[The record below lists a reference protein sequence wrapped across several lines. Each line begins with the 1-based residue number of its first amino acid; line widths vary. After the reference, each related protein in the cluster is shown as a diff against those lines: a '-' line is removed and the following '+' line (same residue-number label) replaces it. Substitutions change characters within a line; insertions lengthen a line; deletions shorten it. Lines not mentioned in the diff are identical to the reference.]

1 MAGKIWVCLILCP
14 YSQGMPGSLEKGWR
28 DGMWPL
34 QASVAVGKDDQM
46 DVQDFSRTHW
56 TRRAGR
62 RALMQSSHTR
72 IGSPWALTSIDTV
85 QRTQER
91 KARLC
96 ADHLG
101 QRASDFFSARS
112 SLLSGDNSIHSAVKT
127 AWHDICEGSLWAT
140 EWSTVTG
147 SISQEFSYTFNRWLY
162 WLLIT
167 QGSGKLLFCCRTP
180 ALSSSMP
187 LKIQNIKYQPSGTII
202 ICDFRSHNSVLQ
214 WMPCVNCVLYGH
226 LSYPDLDCKLSATSF
241 SSVFTTLFFTGAVG
255 LEWGDLISFSANPL
269 IQGIDTII
277 SFA

>member
-1 MAGKIWVCLILCP
+1 
-14 YSQGMPGSLEKGWR
+14 
-28 DGMWPL
+28 MWPL
-34 QASVAVGKDDQM
+34 QASVAVGKDDRM

-62 RALMQSSHTR
+62 RALMQSSQTR

-96 ADHLG
+96 GDHKGKRLL
-101 QRASDFFSARS
+101 QRPVLSAKWRQFYS
-112 SLLSGDNSIHSAVKT
+112 QRNEDSLTCV
-127 AWHDICEGSLWAT
+127 CEGSLWAT
-140 EWSTVTG
+140 EWLTVTG
-147 SISQEFSYTFNRWLY
+147 SISHEFSYTFNRWLY

-167 QGSGKLLFCCRTP
+167 QGSGKLLFCWRTS
-180 ALSSSMP
+180 ALSSSVP
-187 LKIQNIKYQPSGTII
+187 LKIQKTKCQPSGTII

-214 WMPCVNCVLYGH
+214 WIPYVNCFLYGY

-255 LEWGDLISFSANPL
+255 LEWGYLIFSVL
-269 IQGIDTII
+269 ILLFKVLIP
-277 SFA
+277 